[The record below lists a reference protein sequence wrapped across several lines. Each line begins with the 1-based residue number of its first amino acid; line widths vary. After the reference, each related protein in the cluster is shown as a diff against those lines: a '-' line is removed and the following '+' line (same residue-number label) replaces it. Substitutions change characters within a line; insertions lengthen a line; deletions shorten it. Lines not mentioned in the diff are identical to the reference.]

1 MKIKYV
7 CIMFKIIAFFIIT
20 LFSRLYV
27 RVGGGVKSNETSL
40 TPALQ
45 VPVPSKTSEWSCVCV
60 LGVGVDL
67 ASF

>member
-1 MKIKYV
+1 MYNVQDYSILHNNAV
-7 CIMFKIIAFFIIT
+7 LPVICE
-20 LFSRLYV
+20 SW
-27 RVGGGVKSNETSL
+27 GGVKSNETSL